1 MKKRTL
7 SAIAAVTAAGAAL
20 ALAGCSASSPAPAP
34 TTAGPEDITFWLM
47 GGDTPQE
54 LRDYLVSE
62 YKKENGGTLTIEQQD
77 WSDALSK
84 LQTQLPDSK
93 NTPDVTEIGN
103 TWSSTF
109 TSVGAFSD
117 VTDLV
122 PALGGSDLL
131 PSFVDIGEYDGK
143 NYALPYYFGSRYVFY
158 RKDIWSAAGITEA
171 PKTLADFDA
180 AVKKL
185 TTSDLSGFWLG
196 GSDWRDGISWVF
208 ANGGDLAKQGSDGK
222 WQSTLSDP
230 ATIKGLTELQSL
242 YTGASHAPVT
252 DLDSNQYTYVND
264 GESGKP
270 EAATA
275 MAPGWA
281 HWSIGDLS
289 PDPKD
294 ATKTVATW
302 NDDKDGVFVLPGVS
316 GGVAPVFAGGS
327 NIAISAASTHQAG
340 ARDLLKIIFG
350 ADYQNMLGKNGLGP
364 ANLKYTASLGD
375 DQFAKALAESAA
387 GSKLTPAAP
396 GWGAVE
402 GSGLLEE
409 FFSKVNGGGDVTSLA
424 AEYDQKIDALING

>member
-122 PALGGSDLL
+122 PSLGGSDLL
-131 PSFVDIGEYDGK
+131 PSFVDIGKYQGK

-158 RKDIWSAAGITEA
+158 RKDVWAAAGITEA
-171 PKTLADFDA
+171 PKTLAEFDA
-180 AVKKL
+180 DVKKL
-185 TTSDLSGFWLG
+185 TTANLSGF
-196 GSDWRDGISWVF
+196 
-208 ANGGDLAKQGSDGK
+208 
-222 WQSTLSDP
+222 
-230 ATIKGLTELQSL
+230 
-242 YTGASHAPVT
+242 
-252 DLDSNQYTYVND
+252 
-264 GESGKP
+264 
-270 EAATA
+270 
-275 MAPGWA
+275 
-281 HWSIGDLS
+281 
-289 PDPKD
+289 
-294 ATKTVATW
+294 
-302 NDDKDGVFVLPGVS
+302 
-316 GGVAPVFAGGS
+316 
-327 NIAISAASTHQAG
+327 
-340 ARDLLKIIFG
+340 
-350 ADYQNMLGKNGLGP
+350 
-364 ANLKYTASLGD
+364 
-375 DQFAKALAESAA
+375 
-387 GSKLTPAAP
+387 
-396 GWGAVE
+396 
-402 GSGLLEE
+402 
-409 FFSKVNGGGDVTSLA
+409 
-424 AEYDQKIDALING
+424 